1 MLHAD
6 DRRLSDRGILDEDRF
21 QFGSA
26 DAVTGDVDHVVDAAG
41 DPEVAVLVAD
51 GAVAREVIFTTP
63 AVPIGIHVALFV
75 AEDALRDAGPRL
87 ADGEDAVV
95 GLVAVL
101 VEDGGVDAEEGQR
114 GRARLRGRAARHR
127 GDHVAA
133 GLGLPPGVDDRAA
146 LGADVA
152 VVPEPSFRVDRFA
165 DGAEEAQ
172 RGEVM
177 LLHPFI
183 APLHEGADGGRRG
196 VEDRDLVVL
205 DDFPEAAEVRS
216 VGRAFIHQH
225 RGAIEQRTV
234 DHVGVARDPTHVGR
248 APEEV
253 IAPKVEDVL
262 VGRVGVDHVAA
273 HAVHDALGLAGGAG
287 SVEQEEH
294 LIGLLLN
301 RFALVGDLGGGF
313 VIPDIA
319 AGLHDAARVGLAWVA
334 LEHEHVG
341 AGRAI
346 LHAFVDRLL
355 EREEFAAAVAAIHRD
370 DRLRLRVIH
379 AVANRFGREAAEDDR
394 VDEAEAG
401 AGQDGHRE
409 LRDHRHVDRDR
420 VAALESHALEH
431 VGEAADFGE

>member
-1 MLHAD
+1 
-6 DRRLSDRGILDEDRF
+6 
-21 QFGSA
+21 
-26 DAVTGDVDHVVDAAG
+26 
-41 DPEVAVLVAD
+41 
-51 GAVAREVIFTTP
+51 
-63 AVPIGIHVALFV
+63 
-75 AEDALRDAGPRL
+75 
-87 ADGEDAVV
+87 
-95 GLVAVL
+95 
-101 VEDGGVDAEEGQR
+101 
-114 GRARLRGRAARHR
+114 
-127 GDHVAA
+127 
-133 GLGLPPGVDDRAA
+133 
-146 LGADVA
+146 
-152 VVPEPSFRVDRFA
+152 
-165 DGAEEAQ
+165 
-172 RGEVM
+172 M
-177 LLHPFI
+177 LLHPFV

-225 RGAIEQRTV
+225 RGAVEQRTV
-234 DHVGVARDPTHVGR
+234 DHVSVARDPAHIGR

-355 EREEFAAAVAAIHRD
+355 EREEFAAAVAAVHRD
-370 DRLRLRVIH
+370 DRLRLRVVD
-379 AVANRFGREAAEDDR
+379 AVADGFGREAAEHDR
-394 VDEAEAG
+394 VNEAEAG

-431 VGEAADFGE
+431 VGEAADFGEQLTVGDAADLDGFAVGGGLAFVDDRNLIAEALGDLCVETVVGHVGLAVHEPAEERLLGFVDDLGPRLEPRELLGFVGPEAIRVLDRAVVEGVVAIHALDAGLGDERGARREDLLVRAEAFGAGLLDVVDFFVGVGILRGVGHVIYV